1 MIHLIILLLSACLLA
16 ANTPAHTADTIGLSF
31 FSVPVPGRGGVMDI
45 TLWYPATAGG
55 TPVLVGDSPLFK
67 GEAAQQGAPAA
78 TGSHPLIL
86 LSHGGLKSGPFIGAW
101 MASRLVSKGFVVAM
115 MRQPDPQTMTSEES
129 LHEIWLRPADL
140 SAALTAIE
148 KDSTLPVKIDRN
160 RIGVLGFLVGGTSAL
175 SIAGGRLDPENFARS
190 CEPDGTGVD
199 CAEFA
204 SAGIDLHSIDRQKLT
219 RSHLDPRVKAA
230 VVIDPEF
237 GASFAPE
244 SLTRISIPVR
254 LINLGSRETIWPGL
268 RASGLKDAIPNAR
281 YDLLTDA
288 SQYSAFSECKP
299 SGAAILRKEGEEPL
313 CDDPKETSRTAIH
326 DRLAE
331 IVAAA
336 FSTNLPQ

>member
-101 MASRLVSKGFVVAM
+101 MASRLASKGFVVAM

-129 LHEIWLRPADL
+129 IHEIWLRPADL

-148 KDSTLPVKIDRN
+148 KDSTLPAKIDRN
-160 RIGVLGFLVGGTSAL
+160 RIGVLGFLIGGTSAL
-175 SIAGGRLDPENFARS
+175 SLAGGNLDPESFARS
-190 CEPDGTGVD
+190 CNPDGTGVD

-204 SAGIDLHSIDRQKLT
+204 SAGIDLRSIDRQKLSRT
-219 RSHLDPRVKAA
+219 HLDTRVKAA

-237 GASFAPE
+237 GANFAPD
-244 SLTRISIPVR
+244 SLKHISIPVR
-254 LINLGSRETIWPGL
+254 LINLGTPETLWPGL
-268 RASGLKDAIPNAR
+268 RASGLQDVIPNAR
-281 YDLLTDA
+281 YDLLTGA

-299 SGAAILRKEGEEPL
+299 AGTVILREEGEEPL
-313 CDDPKETSRTAIH
+313 CDDAEGTNRSSIH

-331 IVAAA
+331 MVAAA
-336 FSTNLPQ
+336 FRTDLPQ